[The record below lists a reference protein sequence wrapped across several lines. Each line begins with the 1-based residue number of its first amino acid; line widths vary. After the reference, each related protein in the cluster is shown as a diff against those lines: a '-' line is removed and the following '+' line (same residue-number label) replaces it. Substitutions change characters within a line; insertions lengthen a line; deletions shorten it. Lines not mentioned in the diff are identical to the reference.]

1 MDKDLQK
8 RERSLWQ
15 DYLFVTQE
23 MTKALARDD
32 FPLFEEMLLQREKLQ
47 TMIDTCRQQDGE
59 DSGFASGKERSA
71 LLLLAQKANEEVQKA
86 LRFYYNTRKNQSDAA
101 MAYEGLD
108 NPLMGMRMDK
118 QR

>member
-1 MDKDLQK
+1 MMEDLQK
-8 RERSLWQ
+8 RARSLWQ

-23 MTKALARDD
+23 MTKALTSDD

-47 TMIDTCRQQDGE
+47 AMLDVCRQQGGE
-59 DSGFASGKERSA
+59 NIGFASGQERSEM
-71 LLLLAQKANEEVQKA
+71 LLLVQKANEEVQKS
-86 LRFYYNTRKNQSDAA
+86 LRLYYNMRKNQSDAA